1 MLSLNLAQSAVHDL
15 EKIADYSL
23 SNWGQKQSDDYL
35 DEFEKAFHLLLDNP
49 GLGKS
54 RADIKPGYRS
64 LPIEKHIIFYRIA
77 EQSLEILRILHSSMD
92 MPQHLTG
99 ALWNHERLYLKLSH
113 LKSNSPQ
120 RFFKGGTQ

>member
-99 ALWNHERLYLKLSH
+99 AL
-113 LKSNSPQ
+113 
-120 RFFKGGTQ
+120 